1 LSTPHAEH
9 RDGDDVSLVALWRQ
23 LTARPRGLYD
33 PAAAEF
39 DAGVLKDWTA
49 MMSVG
54 THRGPRG
61 YVETR
66 ETKTAGG
73 GGWYVAWEDEHG
85 AVGGQCSA
93 VILMLVCV
101 DGPGGQ
107 RSLQPMWNTDV
118 SKPGHPSNPTTIPAV
133 WLPAVAHYTKD
144 QDVRRFVCGP
154 SGKPGVVAVKDAATD
169 ARDGV
174 LEHLET
180 SFAEHSIC
188 FSAQWADAMKALDHE
203 TYTTGSDRA
212 RERVAKGAAATLA
225 GAFPRLLDKATL
237 EAQAPA
243 FVRAETAAAQAP
255 AFVRAAGRTSYDMIF
270 ERQRTFWVDVTAV
283 DAIAEWK
290 KAIGIVACL
299 PVSSGENERS
309 FSAVKPNTTR
319 LRQNLS
325 WNNLRNV
332 LTVRYAG
339 SSVDSLGAMI
349 DFSKARPRLYRF

>member
-1 LSTPHAEH
+1 VQREI
-9 RDGDDVSLVALWRQ
+9 G
-23 LTARPRGLYD
+23 
-33 PAAAEF
+33 AAAR
-39 DAGVLKDWTA
+39 DHLRD
-49 MMSVG
+49 
-54 THRGPRG
+54 
-61 YVETR
+61 
-66 ETKTAGG
+66 
-73 GGWYVAWEDEHG
+73 
-85 AVGGQCSA
+85 
-93 VILMLVCV
+93 V
-101 DGPGGQ
+101 D
-107 RSLQPMWNTDV
+107 RAALAAALRHDV

-255 AFVRAAGRTSYDMIF
+255 AFVRAAGRTSFDMIF
-270 ERQRTFWVDVTAV
+270 QRQRTFWVDVTAV
-283 DAIAEWK
+283 DAIGAAPGKRRSGLWR
-290 KAIGIVACL
+290 AC
-299 PVSSGENERS
+299 P
-309 FSAVKPNTTR
+309 
-319 LRQNLS
+319 
-325 WNNLRNV
+325 
-332 LTVRYAG
+332 
-339 SSVDSLGAMI
+339 
-349 DFSKARPRLYRF
+349 